1 MKYDAIVFDFDG
13 TLASSEEDVWESVD
27 YAAKAVGGQIPKWF
41 RSDSSHLSLS
51 EKEIFEAIIPR
62 ISSQKLLLFQQELT
76 KHYRHLNVFA
86 YTELYPGM
94 ENLLQSLQF
103 RKIPCYIV
111 TMKPLEPLEKIL
123 ASKGWDQYFA
133 NWISPDSKPG
143 QFSSKGEMIRKL
155 KEMFPAHSAPIYIGD
170 TFSDIQAAKMNG
182 MDSMGVLYGDG
193 DGELLRKE
201 KPDYLV
207 EDVKTMTRILL
218 RQTDLEGQDA
228 FRL

>member
-13 TLASSEEDVWESVD
+13 TLASSEEDVWESVA
-27 YAAKAVGGQIPKWF
+27 YAAQVLGGRIPQWF
-41 RSDSSHLSLS
+41 RSDSRHLSLS
-51 EKEIFEAIIPR
+51 EKEIFEAITPR
-62 ISSQKLLLFQQELT
+62 ISSQKLTLFQHELT
-76 KHYRHLNVFA
+76 RHYRQLNTFA
-86 YTELYPGM
+86 YTELYSGM
-94 ENLLQSLQF
+94 ESLLQSLQS

-123 ASKGWDQYFA
+123 ASKGWDQYFVH
-133 NWISPDSKPG
+133 WISPDSKPG
-143 QFSSKGEMIRKL
+143 QFSSKGEMIRTL
-155 KEMFPAHSAPIYIGD
+155 KEMFPAHIDPIYIGD

-207 EDVKTMTRILL
+207 ADVKTMARILL
-218 RQTDLEGQDA
+218 QQEDLEGQDV